1 MKKTYK
7 ILFLSLFLVILSSCS
22 ILKES
27 MLLSDKAMR
36 INKGMT
42 TSEVVR
48 AVGKPDL
55 RSFDGDFEEWEFQ
68 QYSGASPVIDYMIV
82 YFENGRVVSLESF
95 SKQKYPGYCPPPVVA
110 PASSASSGPGIS
122 IEVK

>member
-68 QYSGASPVIDYMIV
+68 QYIGASPVIDYMIV
-82 YFENGRVVSLESF
+82 YFENGRVISMESF
-95 SKQKYPGYCPPPVVA
+95 SKQKHPAYCPPPVVA
-110 PASSASSGPGIS
+110 PVANSNASITIS
-122 IEVK
+122 K